1 MECDKI
7 GEMTT
12 RRLHYEKNLANPVC
26 CGIQCRTDPAVFQ
39 QAEAGTFTFTPS
51 KPAETTTQQQTPAA
65 QPQVKSLKL
74 AVVP

>member
-1 MECDKI
+1 MKKI
-7 GEMTT
+7 WQTLSAVAFSAALT
-12 RRLHYEKNLANPVC
+12 LP
-26 CGIQCRTDPAVFQ
+26 VFQ

-74 AVVP
+74 AVVPLMIGEKWKTTKG